1 MTHTITAGRI
11 PNLQPAVSTKISVT
25 NAPDLLDE
33 HLARGAVGITH
44 DVHAAVR
51 SGRLAAAQVI
61 IAYDGGGIRR
71 SSFNNADT
79 RGGIQRRKG
88 QFLAVGGSCGGLHE
102 RAAAIGRGGQQVTQL
117 SPHHLPRGQNRLHIT
132 GDSGVIHAHSFGGT
146 GVQRPVFEALLL
158 YGIGAGQDVAFHPRA
173 AVSHSAAA

>member
-61 IAYDGGGIRR
+61 IAYDGGG
-71 SSFNNADT
+71 
-79 RGGIQRRKG
+79 
-88 QFLAVGGSCGGLHE
+88 
-102 RAAAIGRGGQQVTQL
+102 RA
-117 SPHHLPRGQNRLHIT
+117 
-132 GDSGVIHAHSFGGT
+132 SGV
-146 GVQRPVFEALLL
+146 
-158 YGIGAGQDVAFHPRA
+158 
-173 AVSHSAAA
+173 AVSTTPTPVGASSVVKVSSSP